1 MYFEIEF
8 SSVLNFAIICC
19 ALFLSVLFLFI
30 NKKNKSANIYL
41 SLFLCSLAVE
51 SLSLLFESVRPHIEF
66 TFSSSL
72 FTITFLLFYV
82 LKTLNLKIK
91 LYHYSIYL
99 FSIILTILAF
109 EIEIIEQ
116 IEYIYNI
123 SLLIVINYILGKYQ
137 KELKNYYTNL
147 QSKSLDWIQ
156 IISFIFLGFNAFWI
170 IEDILSLFVNYEFQ
184 MFPLLSMLGTMF
196 VVFWVAKSGLK
207 QSDIFSQEFHD
218 YTKSGIKTS
227 LDNEKL
233 LWNSVEKKIK
243 KDEIFLNPK
252 LNLKQLSDSLNI
264 NEKEL
269 SKLIN
274 KHSQTNFFNY
284 INKFRV
290 EYFKE
295 SINQNKIDNLSIL
308 GIAMESGFNSKS
320 TFYTAFKNIENCSP
334 SQFLKKNNKSE

>member
-1 MYFEIEF
+1 
-8 SSVLNFAIICC
+8 
-19 ALFLSVLFLFI
+19 
-30 NKKNKSANIYL
+30 
-41 SLFLCSLAVE
+41 
-51 SLSLLFESVRPHIEF
+51 
-66 TFSSSL
+66 
-72 FTITFLLFYV
+72 V